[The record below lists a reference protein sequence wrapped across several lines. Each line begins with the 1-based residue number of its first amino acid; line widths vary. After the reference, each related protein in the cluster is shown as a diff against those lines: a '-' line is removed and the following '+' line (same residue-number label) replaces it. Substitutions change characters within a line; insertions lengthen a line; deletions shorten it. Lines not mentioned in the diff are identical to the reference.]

1 MQNGPSQIRR
11 SVVDVHRRTLKKK
24 METLRRGV
32 SDRHDGYAGHTV
44 VGTTVCHMC
53 PLKNT
58 WEKNERPF
66 EIGSLTRMTVVQ
78 DRPLRVRRSVTCVR
92 WERGARAFAK
102 DATTVRHRCLVLN
115 DSDKTKGTRSIPNEP
130 TSTL

>member
-1 MQNGPSQIRR
+1 MFYLDYVYIENPEGESLTSMMVCAGRTLTGTTVR
-11 SVVDVHRRTLKKK
+11 RRTLKKK

-32 SDRHDGYAGHTV
+32 SDRHDGYVGHTV

-66 EIGSLTRMTVVQ
+66 ETGSLSRMTVVQ

-92 WERGARAFAK
+92 W
-102 DATTVRHRCLVLN
+102 
-115 DSDKTKGTRSIPNEP
+115 GTLGKKIRDP
-130 TSTL
+130 